1 LKKLN
6 LGEVY
11 ADNKDF
17 RTESQPKV
25 PDLSITPADG
35 KMYETNFNIT
45 VAAKGPADENKG
57 LTYMLWGEIIKSD
70 SSETELIKLTDVY
83 KSVTDEPWTSM
94 QFPFLQ
100 KVKVV
105 IRDSKGETNEAS
117 KEVQV

>member
-1 LKKLN
+1 MKKLN

-70 SSETELIKLTDVY
+70 SSETELIKNETEQLRRENAQLAAIESRLARFEREYLSGSNLLSSTG
-83 KSVTDEPWTSM
+83 
-94 QFPFLQ
+94 
-100 KVKVV
+100 
-105 IRDSKGETNEAS
+105 DSS
-117 KEVQV
+117 PS